1 MTDEK
6 LSFDSAEDAEVFKV
20 EKESAGQR
28 LDVFLGEK
36 TGESRSHIKYLIERQ
51 KVFVNNAVKKAGYA
65 LNENDELVVLE
76 EEPDRK
82 SVV

>member
-36 TGESRSHIKYLIERQ
+36 TAETSPQFKTWLER
-51 KVFVNNAVKKAGYA
+51 KK
-65 LNENDELVVLE
+65 
-76 EEPDRK
+76 
-82 SVV
+82 